1 MSGGSEGAVALRES
15 DLEVNTSGRSS
26 PKKPDLSTPVVTAEP
41 PGQVSPGQP
50 KGLDNVADAPFDLK
64 GILNEYLG
72 ELRPKPNVSRR
83 RLPLDVLP
91 EHLSSTGTTAEVST
105 FTQGNKEYVLK
116 ELRRKS
122 RILSGVSDYT
132 KVSREDYIRSLGKV
146 AAYERKLAQFMVNV
160 FGSDVLPPHFFIGES
175 VESDSEGKPIPTIM
189 IIQDRVKGKPILWV
203 ERDGKLDFTYEEDAG
218 NPEAQARHRAAD
230 PNYQKIL
237 KRLEQITQTLQAI
250 GRGDYSQLSEQ
261 AREFLV
267 QHPESVSFIQ
277 QGIKKGFKILPFDL
291 HRQGNILVDSEG
303 NVRIVDW

>member
-15 DLEVNTSGRSS
+15 DLGVDTSGKSL
-26 PKKPDLSTPVVTAEP
+26 PEKPGLSTPVATAEP
-41 PGQVSPGQP
+41 PRQVSPGIPEGQNN
-50 KGLDNVADAPFDLK
+50 KGKPIDLM
-64 GILNEYLG
+64 GILKEHLDT
-72 ELRPKPNVSRR
+72 LRPKPEASRR

-91 EHLSSTGTTAEVST
+91 EHLSSTGTTAEVSA
-105 FTQGNKEYVLK
+105 FIQGKEYVLK

-122 RILSGVSDYT
+122 RILSRVPDYT
-132 KVSREDYIRSLGKV
+132 KVSRKDYIRSLGQV
-146 AAYERKLAQFMVNV
+146 AAYERKLAQFMVEV
-160 FGSDVLPPHFFIGES
+160 FGPDVVPPHFFIGES

-189 IIQDRVKGKPILWV
+189 IIQERVKGKPILWV